1 MAVIA
6 VTDSGDKNPTSKD
19 AKETPAELSTE
30 PVLET
35 VTEVGAVP
43 EIKDLYEVKGK
54 ASCSCCI
61 TWAIEPQ
68 KKPPTTATA
77 DTDGY
82 AILARKTEGH
92 GDFGQESKLHSIV
105 IQSHLIKEVLNKVL
119 KGYPG
124 ITPELKSL
132 TVEAPFSAF
141 YHRWEALTA
150 AYSVSVDDTAKYL
163 GLLIH
168 LLEEEFRGM
177 HEKVADLRKN
187 KVIEYKYIWAIFEP
201 EEYIFTKIH
210 GQDAVLRLEDSCS
223 YDETQHRSGKGWT
236 LRAKHID
243 YNGSMTGFG
252 TTVVKIPEFKG
263 TMPLIE
269 LSAYPLDMHQDKR
282 ALVEKLILQGKIF
295 AELREGPTFQEY
307 GGIVYTKD
315 ESGYEAEIQVRTHP
329 SQPPIHFGKIHL
341 GQWQSYGR
349 FIRLLQIQAPQKRVF
364 ASS

>member
-6 VTDSGDKNPTSKD
+6 VTDSGDKNSTSKD
-19 AKETPAELSTE
+19 VKETPAELSTE

-61 TWAIEPQ
+61 TWATEPQ

-92 GDFGQESKLHSIV
+92 GDFRQD
-105 IQSHLIKEVLNKVL
+105 
-119 KGYPG
+119 
-124 ITPELKSL
+124 
-132 TVEAPFSAF
+132 
-141 YHRWEALTA
+141 
-150 AYSVSVDDTAKYL
+150 VSVDDIAKHL

-236 LRAKHID
+236 LSAKHID
-243 YNGSMTGFG
+243 YM
-252 TTVVKIPEFKG
+252 
-263 TMPLIE
+263 
-269 LSAYPLDMHQDKR
+269 AR
-282 ALVEKLILQGKIF
+282 
-295 AELREGPTFQEY
+295 
-307 GGIVYTKD
+307 
-315 ESGYEAEIQVRTHP
+315 
-329 SQPPIHFGKIHL
+329 
-341 GQWQSYGR
+341 
-349 FIRLLQIQAPQKRVF
+349 
-364 ASS
+364 